1 MILAPAITNSL
12 TPSLAIEATEKR
24 DALLLQAKD
33 ISEVSDR
40 IDFDTATDTARE
52 ISAFLKKIEE
62 QRETAKKPFFEI
74 GKQIDA
80 VAKDVTLALK
90 AEEKRISELLGSFVA
105 EERRK
110 ADEAKRKADAEAVRI
125 AEEARIKAAEA
136 VRSSKSEAE
145 AERKIDDV
153 KHEAAVQLKTLEKT
167 VTAAAPKKVEGGRL
181 TKTIEITVTDIQ
193 LLLKESPG
201 LVILTPNEKA
211 IKAIISESPNIQ
223 IPGISHRTIEKFS
236 V

>member
-1 MILAPAITNSL
+1 MILAPTITETIVPTL
-12 TPSLAIEATEKR
+12 DVEATERR

-40 IDFDTATDTARE
+40 IDFDTATETAKE
-52 ISAFLKKIEE
+52 ISSFLKKIEE
-62 QRETAKKPFFEI
+62 QRETAKKPFYEI
-74 GKQIDA
+74 GKAIDA
-80 VAKDVTLALK
+80 LAKEISTSLN
-90 AEEKRISELLGSFVA
+90 AEEKRLAELLGAFVA

-110 ADEAKRKADAEAVRI
+110 AEDAKRKADAEAVLI
-125 AEEARIKAAEA
+125 AAKAREEAAKAARTA
-136 VRSSKSEAE
+136 STQAE
-145 AERKIDDV
+145 AERAVDDV
-153 KHEAAVQLKTLEKT
+153 RAEAAKEIKALQKT
-167 VTAAAPKKVEGGRL
+167 VVAAAPKKVEGGRL

-223 IPGISHRTIEKFS
+223 IPGISHRTIEKFNL
-236 V
+236 